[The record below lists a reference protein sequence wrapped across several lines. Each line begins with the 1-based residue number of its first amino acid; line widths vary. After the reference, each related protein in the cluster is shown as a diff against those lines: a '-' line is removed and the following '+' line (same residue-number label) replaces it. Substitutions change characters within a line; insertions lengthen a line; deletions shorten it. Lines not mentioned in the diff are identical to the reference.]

1 MISEVRTLVE
11 INLGYA
17 YSNNRKILLQN
28 STVDKIIKEMFN
40 IIKTELPEEAQTVE
54 VVEYIVSK
62 FKDGIKEY
70 PLKL

>member
-1 MISEVRTLVE
+1 MVE

-54 VVEYIVSK
+54 VLEYIVSRL
-62 FKDGIKEY
+62 KDGIKEY

>member
-1 MISEVRTLVE
+1 MVE
-11 INLGYA
+11 INLSYA

-54 VVEYIVSK
+54 VLEYIVSK

>member
-1 MISEVRTLVE
+1 MVE

-40 IIKTELPEEAQTVE
+40 IIKIELPEEAQTVE
-54 VVEYIVSK
+54 VLEYIVSK
-62 FKDGIKEY
+62 FKDEIKEY

>member
-1 MISEVRTLVE
+1 MRTLVE

-54 VVEYIVSK
+54 VLEYIVSRL
-62 FKDGIKEY
+62 KDGIKEY

>member
-1 MISEVRTLVE
+1 MVE

-54 VVEYIVSK
+54 VLEYIVSK

>member
-28 STVDKIIKEMFN
+28 STVDKIKEMFN

-54 VVEYIVSK
+54 VLEYIVSK

>member
-11 INLGYA
+11 INLSYA

-54 VVEYIVSK
+54 VLEYIVSK